1 MITVNNV
8 EMRTEPC
15 DKFKY
20 PVTIDD
26 KELFSSEVFII
37 SGDVEI
43 INHETRT
50 GTIFKSE
57 TKEPVRHLKAV
68 KFVSDNVLPL
78 NVNDPV
84 HEKLTEIA
92 EYLTCFILNPEA
104 FDGRYVLIGLDG
116 EDKPGS
122 SYFTVSGVRLAAF
135 YITTDFKPSPLKDE
149 HVKMLIDQLPNLDII
164 DSLTVSENK

>member
-43 INHETRT
+43 INHKTRT

-57 TKEPVRHLKAV
+57 TKEPAIHLKAV

-84 HEKLTEIA
+84 PEKLTEIA
-92 EYLTCFILNPEA
+92 DHLNCFILNPEA
-104 FDGRYVLIGLDG
+104 FNGRYVFIGLD
-116 EDKPGS
+116 EKDKPGS
-122 SYFTVSGVRLAAF
+122 SYFSVSGIQLAAF
-135 YITTDFKPSPLKDE
+135 YVTVDLKPSPLKDE
-149 HVKMLIDQLPNLDII
+149 HIKMLIDQLPNLDIL